1 MLAQVAA
8 VDLCSSY
15 RILGAQQR
23 MHSHS
28 LGRPQSRIWEGCS
41 ALCRC
46 NTGGQAPLCRDRSA
60 AAGLGC
66 NMCPQSGGAVGE
78 RESIAKPHR
87 YCPITEEKFLPNHI
101 FSHFSWAI
109 QLRYTCMGPLSH
121 RQSVS
126 DQNIIWHISDTL
138 KIKKRHLEE
147 AEEKRKITY
156 KETIILMVDF

>member
-23 MHSHS
+23 IHSHA
-28 LGRPQSRIWEGCS
+28 LGRPRSKIWEGCS

-46 NTGGQAPLCRDRSA
+46 NPGGQAPLCRDRSA

-87 YCPITEEKFLPNHI
+87 YCPITGENFLLNHI
-101 FSHFSWAI
+101 FSHFSRAI
-109 QLRYTCMGPLSH
+109 QLCCVHSLWLAEMSYAIYDCKLSGTE
-121 RQSVS
+121 
-126 DQNIIWHISDTL
+126 DPDL
-138 KIKKRHLEE
+138 
-147 AEEKRKITY
+147 
-156 KETIILMVDF
+156 